1 MPGVSVLP
9 IMSGRALPL
18 SSDAVLL
25 ESVRPIVSQKHIAS
39 AFTGGREPGMKIGNL
54 SIALPSPDKWPMS
67 PQRFDAVL
75 ALVVLAV
82 EVVGLYA
89 VASHQPDRRAPDLVA
104 IVLLVLGACLLAL
117 RRRYPGWTLVFISTA
132 TLLFVVLGYPK
143 GPNFLAMFVAFFTA
157 VTEGRRLIAWVVL
170 SAEYVLFPWLP
181 YVLGREPE
189 PTSAQL
195 VGLAGWLLVQATVAE
210 IAYIRHQRDQRAR
223 EEEARRRSGEERLR
237 MARELHDVLGHN
249 ISLIHVQAGVALHLM
264 DQQPEQARVALS
276 VIKTTS
282 KDALR
287 ELRSVLDVLRQDH
300 EEPPRTPSP
309 GLANLR
315 DLIAR
320 TSDAGLHVQTRIS
333 GDLHGLP
340 ASVDLAAFRIIQE
353 ALTNVMR
360 HSGQTTAVLD
370 IRLHAQELVVQIENP
385 GSPNPSRD
393 QSGSR
398 QGILGM
404 HERATALGGIVE
416 AGPRPDKAFRVVARL
431 PLNGRPLRLPG
442 TLE

>member
-1 MPGVSVLP
+1 
-9 IMSGRALPL
+9 
-18 SSDAVLL
+18 
-25 ESVRPIVSQKHIAS
+25 
-39 AFTGGREPGMKIGNL
+39 MKIGNL
-54 SIALPSPDKWPMS
+54 SIALPSPDKWPLS
-67 PQRFDAVL
+67 PRRVDAVI
-75 ALVVLAV
+75 AFAVLAV
-82 EVVGLYA
+82 EIVGLYA
-89 VASHQPDRRAPDLVA
+89 VAPYQSDRRAPDLTA
-104 IVLLVLGACLLAL
+104 LVLLGIGAGLLTV
-117 RRRYPGWTLVFISTA
+117 RRRYPGWTLVFVSAA
-132 TLLFVVLGYPK
+132 TLLYVVLGYPK

-157 VTEGRRLIAWVVL
+157 VMEGRRLIAWVVL

-181 YVLGREPE
+181 YALGREPE

-210 IAYIRHQRDQRAR
+210 IAYIRQQRDHRAR

-287 ELRSVLDVLRQDH
+287 ELRSVLDVLRHDH

-309 GLANLR
+309 GLTNLS
-315 DLIAR
+315 DLISR
-320 TSDAGLHVQTRIS
+320 TADAGLHVQTRIS
-333 GDLHGLP
+333 GDLQGLP

-360 HSGQTTAVLD
+360 HSGQNIAALEIT
-370 IRLHAQELVVQIENP
+370 RNAQELIVQIENP

-393 QSGSR
+393 HSGSR

-404 HERATALGGIVE
+404 QERAIALGGSVE
-416 AGPRPDKAFRVVARL
+416 AGPRPDRAFRVVARL

-442 TLE
+442 TFE